1 MDQYLTD
8 KFLQE
13 LFKLCF
19 VKKSILDI
27 VSVNLKY
34 EYIPNELMSYKKI
47 LKSLVNHYK
56 KLGTSPSIGYVSNE
70 IRGDD
75 NVQRILSEI
84 QECELVN
91 SDETLSALE
100 TFIRHVKFEILHTR
114 VAETFNNG
122 NQNDAIKTLA
132 EESQEINDFSILKNT
147 NAFTNVMEGFWD
159 DLEQINNDENTVFH
173 EKVPFGIDPL
183 DDITYGGLDKGDTAL
198 WIMPSGVGKSTAL
211 RYTGM
216 WAAKLG
222 YGVLHVQL
230 EGSKREAKKKYN
242 QIWTGLKYNEISTGK
257 ISEEKLEKIKK
268 SYNKFKIRNRDVQ
281 LYSFEQ
287 FEEASM
293 KDIRDLILKYF
304 KQFGKIPDLLI
315 IDYLELVNP
324 GDGFRYNPTDPA
336 AIKAKL
342 TGNARR
348 MKNLCLE
355 FPELRVLTATQTSSA
370 PWTKS
375 DETKVITRHDTKGDK
390 NLVDAFSYVFTGN
403 QTDTEY
409 KNRIMRIYIDK
420 LRNYKAKQ
428 IVKIATEYDTGM
440 LYDRRRSIAI
450 NKAA

>member
-27 VSVNLKY
+27 VSVHLKY
-34 EYIPNELMSYKKI
+34 EYIPNDLISYKKI
-47 LKSLVNHYK
+47 FKSLVNHYK
-56 KLGTSPSIGYVSNE
+56 KSGTSPSIGYVSNE
-70 IRGDD
+70 LRGDD
-75 NVQRILSEI
+75 NVQRILDEI

-91 SDETLSALE
+91 PEEMLSALE
-100 TFIRHVKFEILHTR
+100 SFIRHVKFEILHTR

-122 NQNDAIKTLA
+122 KQNDAIKTLA
-132 EESQEINDFSILKNT
+132 EESQDINDFSILKNT
-147 NAFTNVMEGFWD
+147 NAFTNVMEGFWED
-159 DLEQINNDENTVFH
+159 IEHRQSEENTTYH

-183 DDITYGGLDKGDTAL
+183 DDITYGGLDRGDTAL
-198 WIMPSGVGKSTAL
+198 WIMPSGAGKSTAL
-211 RYTGM
+211 RYSGM

-230 EGSKREAKKKYN
+230 EDSKQKAKDKYN
-242 QIWTGLKYNEISTGK
+242 QIWTGLKYNEIKKGK
-257 ISEEKLEKIKK
+257 ISKEKAEKIRKY
-268 SYNKFKIRNRDVQ
+268 YNKFKTRQRDVS
-281 LYSFEQ
+281 LYSFES

-293 KDIRDLILKYF
+293 RDIRDLIMKYF
-304 KQFGKIPDLLI
+304 NQFGKIPDLLI

-324 GDGFRYNPTDPA
+324 GDGFRYNPADPSA
-336 AIKAKL
+336 VKAKL

-355 FPELRVLTATQTSSA
+355 FPDLRILTATQTSDI
-370 PWTKS
+370 PWAKT
-375 DETKVITRHDTKGDK
+375 DETKVITRNHTKGDK
-390 NLVDAFSYVFTGN
+390 NLIDAFSYVFTGN

-409 KNRIMRIYIDK
+409 ENRIMRIYVDK

-428 IVKIATEYDTGM
+428 IIKIATDYNTG
-440 LYDRRRSIAI
+440 LFYDRRRSNAI
-450 NKAA
+450 NKAV